1 MVFFTASLS
10 FYHIKLQ
17 LKALPSA
24 DTPRAAQ
31 PPAHRLILN
40 APTQLQLCQLGRLG
54 QRRKGSRAKASHGCP
69 SRILFEALH
78 KLINSVESQVSILA
92 VYFSSFSIS
101 FLKMLTVSWTSRLD
115 LSKAPE
121 PGHLPHSCRIPH
133 ISHQHQGANPNS
145 WLQSLPGWAELQ
157 PGLLQK
163 LGAWSKT
170 MQENASK
177 KMSRTAP
184 NISFSFL

>member
-78 KLINSVESQVSILA
+78 KLINSVKSQVSILA

-101 FLKMLTVSWTSRLD
+101 FFKMLTVSWTSRLD
-115 LSKAPE
+115 FSKAPE
-121 PGHLPHSCRIPH
+121 PGHLD
-133 ISHQHQGANPNS
+133 ISHILVGSPIFLINTKVQTPI
-145 WLQSLPGWAELQ
+145 PGSKACLAGLSCSQDCCRNWE
-157 PGLLQK
+157 PGVK
-163 LGAWSKT
+163 LCRR
-170 MQENASK
+170 MPVK
-177 KMSRTAP
+177 K
-184 NISFSFL
+184 